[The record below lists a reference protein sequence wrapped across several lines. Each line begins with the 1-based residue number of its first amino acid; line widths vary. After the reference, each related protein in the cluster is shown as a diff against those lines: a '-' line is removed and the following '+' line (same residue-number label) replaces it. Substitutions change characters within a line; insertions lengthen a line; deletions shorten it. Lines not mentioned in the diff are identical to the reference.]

1 MVPIG
6 RDQATEKENT
16 NTMANELRIGLKEL
30 LSKAHMEHDADFL
43 KEGLRALSQALM
55 EMEVEE
61 HIGAGR
67 HERSEGRSGHRNG
80 YRERTWDTRAGAI
93 ELKVPRVR
101 DSSYFPSLL
110 EPRRRAERALS
121 AVVQEAYIHG
131 VSTRKV
137 DDLVKAL
144 GMTGISKSRV
154 SELCEELDGEV
165 ERFRNRGLEGPYPY
179 VWLDATYVKARQD
192 GRVASV
198 AVVIA
203 VGVKAQT
210 GEREI
215 LGLDVGP
222 SEDGAFWTSFLRSL
236 VGRGLSGVRLV
247 TSDAHR
253 GLKGAVQT
261 VLVGASW
268 QRCRVH
274 FMRNAL
280 SLVPKAAQQ
289 MVGATIR
296 TVFAQP
302 DAQSAR
308 EQWRRVSEGFRHRF
322 ATLSELMEEAE
333 EDVLA
338 YAAFP
343 QEHWQKIWS
352 NNPLERLNKEVKR
365 RTNVV
370 GIFPNEAAVIRLVG
384 SVLSEQH
391 DEWQVSKRYF
401 SAGSLAKLDRREEQM
416 AEQPQL
422 VAS

>member
-1 MVPIG
+1 
-6 RDQATEKENT
+6 
-16 NTMANELRIGLKEL
+16 MADELRIGLAGL
-30 LSKAHMEHDADFL
+30 LRKAQMEHDADFL
-43 KEGLRALSQALM
+43 KEGVRVLSEALM
-55 EMEVEE
+55 EMEAQE
-61 HIGAGR
+61 HVGAARYERSAGR
-67 HERSEGRSGHRNG
+67 TGQRNG
-80 YRERTWDTRAGAI
+80 YRERSWDTRVGTV

-101 DSSYFPSLL
+101 DGGYFPSLL
-110 EPRRRAERALS
+110 EPRRKAERAL
-121 AVVQEAYIHG
+121 ATVVQEAYVHG

-137 DDLVKAL
+137 DELVKAL
-144 GMTGISKSRV
+144 GIEGISKSRV
-154 SELCEELDGEV
+154 SELCEELDEEV
-165 ERFRNRGLEGPYPY
+165 ERFRGRPLEGSYPY
-179 VWLDATYVKARQD
+179 IWVDATYVKARQD
-192 GRVASV
+192 GRVAAT

-203 VGVKAQT
+203 VGVNAQT
-210 GEREI
+210 GEREV

-222 SEDGAFWTSFLRSL
+222 SEDGAFWTSFVRSL
-236 VGRGLSGVRLV
+236 VARGLSGVKLV
-247 TSDAHR
+247 TSDSHQ
-253 GLKGAVQT
+253 GLKSALGAVLQ
-261 VLVGASW
+261 GASW

-308 EQWRRVSEGFRHRF
+308 EQWRRVSDGFRSRF
-322 ATLSELMEEAE
+322 SRLAELMEEAE
-333 EDVLA
+333 CDVLS

-384 SVLSEQH
+384 AVLSEQH

-401 SAGSLAKLDRREEQM
+401 SAGSMAKLERKEET
-416 AEQPQL
+416 AKQPQL
-422 VAS
+422 MAG

>member
-1 MVPIG
+1 VA
-6 RDQATEKENT
+6 D
-16 NTMANELRIGLKEL
+16 ELRIGLSEL
-30 LSKAHMEHDADFL
+30 LRKAMIDQDAEFL
-43 KEGLRALSQALM
+43 KEGVRVLSQALM
-55 EMEVEE
+55 EMEVEQ
-61 HIGAGR
+61 HVGASR
-67 HERSEGRSGHRNG
+67 HERSAGRTGQRNG
-80 YRERTWDTRAGAI
+80 YRERSWDTRVGTV

-101 DSSYFPSLL
+101 DGGYFPSLL
-110 EPRRRAERALS
+110 QPRRKAERALS
-121 AVVQEAYIHG
+121 AVVQEASYVHG

-144 GMTGISKSRV
+144 GMTGMSKSRV
-154 SELCEELDGEV
+154 SELCEELDEEV
-165 ERFRNRGLEGPYPY
+165 ERFRSRPLEGAYPY
-179 VWLDATYVKARQD
+179 VWVDATYLKARQD

-203 VGVKAQT
+203 VGVNGET
-210 GEREI
+210 GEREV
-215 LGLDVGP
+215 LGFDVGP
-222 SEDGAFWTSFLRSL
+222 SEDGAFWSTFLRSL
-236 VGRGLSGVRLV
+236 VARGLCGVRLV
-247 TSDAHR
+247 TSDSHR
-253 GLKGAVQT
+253 GLKSAVAA

-302 DAQSAR
+302 DATSAH

-322 ATLSELMEEAE
+322 GRLAELMEEAE
-333 EDVLA
+333 EDVLS
-338 YAAFP
+338 YATFP

-352 NNPLERLNKEVKR
+352 NNPLERVNKEVKR

-370 GIFPNEAAVIRLVG
+370 GIFPTEGSVIRLVG
-384 SVLSEQH
+384 SVLCEQH

-422 VAS
+422 IAS

>member
-1 MVPIG
+1 
-6 RDQATEKENT
+6 
-16 NTMANELRIGLKEL
+16 MADELRIGLAEL
-30 LSKAHMEHDADFL
+30 LCKAQIEHDADFL
-43 KEGLRALSQALM
+43 REGVRILSQALM

-61 HIGAGR
+61 HVGASR
-67 HERSEGRSGHRNG
+67 HERSPGRTGQRNG
-80 YRERTWDTRAGAI
+80 YRQRDWDTRVGTV

-101 DSSYFPSLL
+101 EGGYFPSLL
-110 EPRRRAERALS
+110 EPRRRAERALA
-121 AVVQEAYIHG
+121 AVVQEAYVHG

-137 DDLVKAL
+137 DELVKAL
-144 GMTGISKSRV
+144 GMGGISKSRV
-154 SELCEELDGEV
+154 SELCEELDAEV
-165 ERFRNRGLEGPYPY
+165 ERFRSRPLYGSYPY
-179 VWLDATYVKARQD
+179 LWVDATYVKARQD
-192 GRVASV
+192 GRVSST

-203 VGVKAQT
+203 VGVNAKTA
-210 GEREI
+210 EREV
-215 LGLDVGP
+215 LGLEVGP
-222 SEDGAFWTSFLRSL
+222 SEDAAFWSSFLRSL
-236 VGRGLSGVRLV
+236 VARGLRGVRLV

-253 GLKGAVQT
+253 GLKDAIEK
-261 VLVGASW
+261 VLQGASW

-302 DAQSAR
+302 DSQSAHQ
-308 EQWRRVSEGFRHRF
+308 QWRKVADGFRGRF
-322 ATLSELMEEAE
+322 PKLSELMDEAE
-333 EDVLA
+333 EDVLS

-384 SVLSEQH
+384 AVLCEQH

-401 SAGSLAKLDRREEQM
+401 SAGSLAKLERTEELTRQPELM
-416 AEQPQL
+416 AR
-422 VAS
+422 

>member
-1 MVPIG
+1 
-6 RDQATEKENT
+6 
-16 NTMANELRIGLKEL
+16 MAEELRIGLSEL
-30 LSKAHMEHDADFL
+30 LRKAMIDHDVGFL
-43 KEGLRALSQALM
+43 KEGVRVLSQALM
-55 EMEVEE
+55 ELEVEE
-61 HIGAGR
+61 HIGAAR
-67 HERSEGRSGHRNG
+67 HERSAGRVGQRNG
-80 YRERTWDTRAGAI
+80 YRERSWDTRVGTV

-101 DSSYFPSLL
+101 DSGYFPSLL
-110 EPRRRAERALS
+110 EPRRRAERALA
-121 AVVQEAYIHG
+121 AVVQEAYVHG

-144 GMTGISKSRV
+144 GMGGISKSRV
-154 SELCEELDGEV
+154 SELCEELDEEV
-165 ERFRNRGLEGPYPY
+165 ERFRNRPLEGSYPY
-179 VWLDATYVKARQD
+179 VWVDATYVKARQD
-192 GRVASV
+192 GRVVSV

-210 GEREI
+210 GEREV

-222 SEDGAFWTSFLRSL
+222 SEDGAFWSVFLRSL
-236 VGRGLSGVRLV
+236 VARGLRGVRLV

-253 GLKGAVQT
+253 GLKGAIEA

-280 SLVPKAAQQ
+280 SLVPKAGEH

-302 DAQSAR
+302 DAESAR
-308 EQWRRVSEGFRHRF
+308 EQWRRVSDGFQHRF
-322 ATLSELMEEAE
+322 PRLSELMDEAE
-333 EDVLA
+333 EDVLS

-343 QEHWQKIWS
+343 AEHWQKIWS

-370 GIFPNEAAVIRLVG
+370 GIFPTEGSVIRLVG
-384 SVLSEQH
+384 AVLSEQH

-401 SAGSLAKLDRREEQM
+401 SAGSLAKLRRKEE
-416 AEQPQL
+416 AGIEQPEL
-422 VAS
+422 MAG

>member
-1 MVPIG
+1 
-6 RDQATEKENT
+6 
-16 NTMANELRIGLKEL
+16 
-30 LSKAHMEHDADFL
+30 
-43 KEGLRALSQALM
+43 M

-61 HIGAGR
+61 HIGASR
-67 HERSEGRSGHRNG
+67 HERTERRSGHRNG
-80 YRERTWDTRAGAI
+80 YRERTWETRAGAI

-101 DSSYFPSLL
+101 DGSYFPALL

-121 AVVQEAYIHG
+121 AVVQEAYVHG

-137 DDLVKAL
+137 DELVKAL

-154 SELCEELDGEV
+154 SELCEELDEEV
-165 ERFRNRGLEGPYPY
+165 ERFRNRELEGTYPY

-192 GRVASV
+192 GRVVSI

-203 VGVKAQT
+203 VGVNGET

-215 LGLDVGP
+215 LGVDVGP

-236 VGRGLSGVRLV
+236 VGRGLSGVKLV

-253 GLKGAVQT
+253 GLKGALET
-261 VLVGASW
+261 VLQGATW

-302 DAQSAR
+302 DAKGAR
-308 EQWRRVSEGFRHRF
+308 EQWRRVSEGFGSRF
-322 ATLSELMEEAE
+322 PRLSELMDEAE
-333 EDVLA
+333 EDVLS

-370 GIFPNEAAVIRLVG
+370 AYSPTP
-384 SVLSEQH
+384 
-391 DEWQVSKRYF
+391 
-401 SAGSLAKLDRREEQM
+401 RR
-416 AEQPQL
+416 
-422 VAS
+422 

>member
-1 MVPIG
+1 
-6 RDQATEKENT
+6 
-16 NTMANELRIGLKEL
+16 MADELRIGLAQL
-30 LSKAHMEHDADFL
+30 LRKAQIEHNTDFL
-43 KEGLRALSQALM
+43 KEGVRALSQALM

-61 HIGAGR
+61 HIGASR
-67 HERSEGRSGHRNG
+67 HERTERRTGQRNG
-80 YRERTWDTRAGAI
+80 YRERIWDTRAGAI

-101 DSSYFPSLL
+101 DGSYFPSLL

-137 DDLVKAL
+137 DELVKAL

-154 SELCEELDGEV
+154 SELCEELDEEV
-165 ERFRNRGLEGPYPY
+165 GRFRDRPLEDAYPY
-179 VWLDATYVKARQD
+179 VWIDATYVKARQD
-192 GRVASV
+192 GRVSST

-203 VGVKAQT
+203 VGVNAKS
-210 GEREI
+210 GEREV

-222 SEDGAFWTSFLRSL
+222 SEDGAFWSAFLRSL
-236 VGRGLSGVRLV
+236 VARGLCGVRLV
-247 TSDAHR
+247 TSDAHQ
-253 GLKGAVQT
+253 GLKGAIGAV
-261 VLVGASW
+261 VHGASW

-289 MVGATIR
+289 MVGASEAVR

-302 DAQSAR
+302 DAASAR
-308 EQWRRVSEGFRHRF
+308 QQWRRVTEGFRSRF
-322 ATLSELMEEAE
+322 PRLADLMDEAE
-333 EDVLA
+333 GDVLA
-338 YAAFP
+338 YASFP
-343 QEHWQKIWS
+343 PENWQKIWS

-370 GIFPNEAAVIRLVG
+370 GIFPNQGSVIRLVG
-384 SVLSEQH
+384 AVLSEQH

-422 VAS
+422 AAG